1 MLTHAAKTV
10 LTALIMAA
18 VALVCVP
25 SVRADSFTFDLTSN
39 NLGILGSI
47 GTLTVKDTAANQVT
61 VSITMN
67 AGFSIKL
74 PGGDIAFSGPS
85 GLSAGSISNITA
97 FSGANVF
104 SGLSFK
110 HFFDGKNISEFG
122 TFTVDYANVKGA
134 PHGVVSADSMT
145 FVLTGTGLT
154 ASQFTGAAIHFCT
167 ASGTN
172 CGPKTGFATTGPP
185 VPAAVPEPGTLSLLG
200 TGLVGLAGVV
210 RRRIRR

>member
-1 MLTHAAKTV
+1 MRQQAAKTV
-10 LTALIMAA
+10 LTALIITA

-25 SVRADSFTFDLTSN
+25 SVRADSFSFDLTSN

-122 TFTVDYANVKGA
+122 TFSFDYANVKGA

-154 ASQFTGAAIHFCT
+154 ASQLTGAAIHFCT

-172 CGPKTGFATTGPP
+172 CGPKTGFATTGTP
-185 VPAAVPEPGTLSLLG
+185 VPATVPEPGTLSLLG